1 MNESIFREKSLQ
13 KVKSPD
19 NLNEYIRVANPGVW
33 VLLAAVI
40 ALLVG
45 MCIWGIFGQL
55 TTEIMANARSDG
67 GIVTCY
73 LPEKGSQSVRP
84 GMPATIDG
92 HPGTVSE
99 VSVRSNADSTCIIE
113 MKEPLPDGIYIAQIE
128 VENIHPS
135 FFLLKRGTENE

>member
-1 MNESIFREKSLQ
+1 MSESVFREKSME

-40 ALLVG
+40 ALLIG

-55 TTEIMANARSDG
+55 RTEIRADVRVENGA
-67 GIVTCY
+67 VTCF
-73 LPEKGSQSVRP
+73 LPEESAASVRP
-84 GMPATIDG
+84 GMPAAIEG
-92 HPGTVSE
+92 IAGTVTE
-99 VSVRSNADSTCIIE
+99 VSVRSGAGSTCILE
-113 MKEPLPDGIYIAQIE
+113 MEEPLPDGFYIARIE

-135 FFLLKRGTENE
+135 AFLLN